1 MESKV
6 ISLQLLSLSWFGLTA
21 RIYFLIESKNQN
33 VPLSHPFLYTK
44 SRSGTFTTKAQMLF
58 SRSLRL
64 VGRNINMYF
73 IAVMEPVKQP
83 VGEERT
89 KKRCCAHARGS
100 QPARIYSIVVSKP
113 GDSLI

>member
-1 MESKV
+1 
-6 ISLQLLSLSWFGLTA
+6 
-21 RIYFLIESKNQN
+21 
-33 VPLSHPFLYTK
+33 
-44 SRSGTFTTKAQMLF
+44 
-58 SRSLRL
+58 
-64 VGRNINMYF
+64 MYF

-89 KKRCCAHARGS
+89 KKRCCAHARCS